1 MLMAVFVLSPHGDP
15 TSHFMDTFNS
25 LKANVDRLWP
35 CSISSVPSLPPSV
48 VLRQP
53 HRQAGSPVISSTSL
67 TSHPAAQH
75 SSPHPH
81 GGDLQHWMRE
91 QGPLFL
97 LQERPGLSQPFFSGF
112 PTNVFAHPQQTH
124 NSPGAGAGPG
134 IEILHNPNRHTESP
148 SLPTHN
154 KQSSVNKTNRH
165 THKKF
170 LR

>member
-1 MLMAVFVLSPHGDP
+1 MLMAVFILSPHGDP

-53 HRQAGSPVISSTSL
+53 HRQAGIPVISRASL

-91 QGPLFL
+91 QGPLYL
-97 LQERPGLSQPFFSGF
+97 LQERPGLSQPFFLASPPMCLSIPSRHITPQELGQDQELKSCTS
-112 PTNVFAHPQQTH
+112 PTGTQSHHHSQHTTSSPALIKPTDTH
-124 NSPGAGAGPG
+124 
-134 IEILHNPNRHTESP
+134 T
-148 SLPTHN
+148 
-154 KQSSVNKTNRH
+154 
-165 THKKF
+165 
-170 LR
+170 